1 MDQGEVPR
9 SSGRGFSHQSQWT
22 RVVCLL
28 VIIGRAW
35 TLAAQ
40 IPTPVWV
47 GEKIWA
53 DEGAD
58 VNDVSADGRTVTLV
72 NFAAAGLWTRDLTSG
87 TNRPLV
93 RTRANFNNVVISP
106 DGTRVAYNW
115 STGASPALSIAAV
128 AEGSSR
134 TIETGRSYPSW
145 VHDWTTDGQ
154 QLLVVADRPDAE
166 SEIGFL
172 EIQTS
177 GFRRVGTVYPGGA
190 VRLSPDGSR
199 ILVSELVPPDHTQRD
214 LRIIDVESGRSQWL
228 LTGPADD
235 YSADWSPDGHTI
247 YFLSDRENKAR
258 LWKVSVSASAP
269 KPEPLHEIP
278 DGANRILRVTRD
290 GGVFVT
296 AYDIGGTNSYVGD
309 VDWRTGELRAV
320 RQLTNPPLRGSR
332 RAVFSPDG
340 EQVAFLRRPRGFGV
354 RPGWQIPVVQSFDG
368 SRERVYPTALTLR
381 DEPAWSAD
389 GSALFFAVP
398 PEGAVGNTG
407 GTRWR
412 FMRLDLN
419 RGTFTEVGT
428 AAGAGQVR
436 IAGLMRDD
444 LFYLLHDFKTRTG
457 AVMALNLTTG
467 AARTLY
473 RHHAAMADAAVA
485 PDRQRIAFTAS
496 EGGGTVGVY
505 VVSVSATDPQRMT
518 ALQGGGAQLMWFS
531 DGSSLITNGG
541 IDGKSGMW
549 RLSLRGDA
557 PVRLKLDFEDV
568 TEVRATRDGRRVA
581 FTRPFQRQREVWAY
595 RVKQ

>member
-1 MDQGEVPR
+1 M
-9 SSGRGFSHQSQWT
+9 
-22 RVVCLL
+22 VCLL
-28 VIIGRAW
+28 AIVGSAW
-35 TLAAQ
+35 TVAAQ
-40 IPTPVWV
+40 IATPVWV

-58 VNDVSADGRTVTLV
+58 VNNVSADGRMVTLV
-72 NFAAAGLWTRDLTSG
+72 NFAAAELWTRDLTSG

-93 RTRANFNNVVISP
+93 RTRANFTNVVISP
-106 DGTRVAYNW
+106 DGTHVAYNW

-128 AEGSSR
+128 ADGSSR
-134 TIETGRSYPSW
+134 TIDTGPSHPSW
-145 VHDWTTDGQ
+145 VHDWTADGQ
-154 QLLVVADRPDAE
+154 QLLVVADRADAE
-166 SEIGFL
+166 SEIGFI

-177 GFRRVGTVYPGGA
+177 RFRRVSTVYPGGV

-199 ILVSELVPPDHTQRD
+199 ILVSELAPPDRTQRD
-214 LRIIDVESGRSQWL
+214 LKIIDIASGRSQPL
-228 LTGPADD
+228 LTGPPDD
-235 YSADWSPDGHTI
+235 YSADWSPDGQTV
-247 YFLSDRENKAR
+247 YFLSDRENRAR
-258 LWKVSVSASAP
+258 LWTVSVSASAP
-269 KPEPLHEIP
+269 KPEPLHDIP
-278 DGANRILRVTRD
+278 DGANRILDVTRD
-290 GGVFVT
+290 GRVFVT

-309 VDWRTGELRAV
+309 VDWRTGEARGI
-320 RQLTNPPLRGSR
+320 RQLSNPPLRGSR

-368 SRERVYPTALTLR
+368 RRERVYPTALTLR

-398 PEGAVGNTG
+398 AEGAVGNTG
-407 GTRWR
+407 ATRWR

-457 AVMALNLTTG
+457 AVMALDLTTG

-473 RHHAAMADAAVA
+473 RHHTAMADAVVA
-485 PDRQRIAFTAS
+485 PDRQRIAFTAG

-505 VVSVSATDPQRMT
+505 VVSLSAAEPQHIT
-518 ALQGGGAQLMWFS
+518 SLQGGGAQLMWFS
-531 DGSSLITNGG
+531 DGNSLITNGG

-549 RLSLRGDA
+549 RIFLRGDA
-557 PVRLKLDFEDV
+557 PVVRLKLDFEDV
-568 TEVRATRDGRRVA
+568 TEVRASMDGRRVA

-595 RVKQ
+595 RVN